1 MWQIKHDAIS
11 RKLSKAQEKVW
22 GMLKAEFMKWLFRSA
37 LLISLAFN
45 WRITVRTTI
54 QTILTLTLNTQSD
67 LWTSRTLKICH
78 YHNPWVTKPVPCPLF
93 NHWLYF
99 WSGASLSHIK
109 GNSLN
114 FIRLLRVVIT
124 PSEEKTTQSNRI
136 KFRLLPLM
144 YSRVIWCEFID
155 LVGFLA
161 VIVWPLSLSS

>member
-45 WRITVRTTI
+45 WGITVRTTI
-54 QTILTLTLNTQSD
+54 QTILTLTRNTQSD

-99 WSGASLSHIK
+99 WIVVRVFRTSKVIAWISSDCFESL
-109 GNSLN
+109 
-114 FIRLLRVVIT
+114 
-124 PSEEKTTQSNRI
+124 
-136 KFRLLPLM
+136 LLPQRRKRLKAIGWNSG
-144 YSRVIWCEFID
+144 YYLWCTPELFG
-155 LVGFLA
+155 VN
-161 VIVWPLSLSS
+161 SSI